1 MNFIHNDLNDAANI
15 VDKWLTNDETWGIP
29 LVLKTGIAISSPDV
43 YCLLLHLARM
53 YPDLAE
59 EIYKRITGIALLIHW
74 FVDNKGKAVS
84 SIYKKI
90 YNSSAQSVLTDLQE
104 FLKSDIEIKEF
115 LRRVQKPEFIEQ
127 IIDITEDN
135 LNSWNWDFCKHRYLN
150 LQEGDS
156 KTDVEK
162 NGIYRE
168 YEKYKGPFLGWL
180 KGNREL
186 LLYAQRDYL
195 RKRFP
200 DYDPARKDLWK
211 NINRPWDFDH
221 ILPSVYIYNLKKRH
235 SHLDICKAFY
245 VGNGNLRAW
254 PFEDNRSDQADNT
267 SDKMKMEYYWEDS
280 FIHRDERDGYSDQYV
295 IDDADKAF
303 RFAKSCKSRM
313 IRIYQEWYNNFKIE
327 ELLE

>member
-1 MNFIHNDLNDAANI
+1 MPDFLLNKTKMEESTETQDGITNIEHLFRRINSLGTTLNGKELVYSMIKSHFPEIAKKIDDVAVNRMPSSRLVQLSIRLALSDEHGLKGGFTVSQIRKLASSDNTSDKDKVMNFIHNDLNDAANI

-135 LNSWNWDFCKHRYLN
+135 LNSWNWDFCKHRYL
-150 LQEGDS
+150 
-156 KTDVEK
+156 T
-162 NGIYRE
+162 
-168 YEKYKGPFLGWL
+168 YK
-180 KGNREL
+180 KEI
-186 LLYAQRDYL
+186 Q
-195 RKRFP
+195 KR
-200 DYDPARKDLWK
+200 
-211 NINRPWDFDH
+211 
-221 ILPSVYIYNLKKRH
+221 
-235 SHLDICKAFY
+235 
-245 VGNGNLRAW
+245 
-254 PFEDNRSDQADNT
+254 
-267 SDKMKMEYYWEDS
+267 M
-280 FIHRDERDGYSDQYV
+280 
-295 IDDADKAF
+295 
-303 RFAKSCKSRM
+303 
-313 IRIYQEWYNNFKIE
+313 
-327 ELLE
+327 